1 MVLLILCCRLIRKVM
16 LLLSKPSEICS
27 DPVTIV
33 CFILDGILD
42 GIVLY
47 QKTVRVDLFSE
58 MWCFKNPFGH
68 LLS

>member
-1 MVLLILCCRLIRKVM
+1 M